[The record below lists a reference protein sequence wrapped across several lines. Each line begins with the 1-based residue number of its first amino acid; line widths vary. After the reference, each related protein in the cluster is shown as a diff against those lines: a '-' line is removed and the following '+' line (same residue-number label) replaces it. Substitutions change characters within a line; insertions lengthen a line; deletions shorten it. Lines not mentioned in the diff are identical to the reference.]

1 MFLLFFL
8 LWLLLSGGISVHTCL
23 WGVAVSALISWF
35 CKRVLGY
42 QWRVFCGSPS
52 RIWAMARY
60 FAHLLA
66 EMLKAGL
73 VIMRIIYTR
82 PKGIEPKLVWFHTP
96 LKTDRRR
103 AMLADSIT
111 LTAGTITVRAEDGRM
126 LVHTLDT
133 PLAEGIEDS
142 SFQQR
147 LERMEQVRTWVLT
160 AGAVVLALLIL
171 ATLVR
176 AVLGPRFTDRIVAVN
191 VISTLVIAELV
202 LLSVWLREDF
212 LVDVALVFAL
222 LSFLAVVV
230 VSRLVAARRRKRPE
244 REKTGGNAHDR

>member
-1 MFLLFFL
+1 
-8 LWLLLSGGISVHTCL
+8 
-23 WGVAVSALISWF
+23 
-35 CKRVLGY
+35 
-42 QWRVFCGSPS
+42 
-52 RIWAMARY
+52 
-60 FAHLLA
+60 
-66 EMLKAGL
+66 
-73 VIMRIIYTR
+73 
-82 PKGIEPKLVWFHTP
+82 
-96 LKTDRRR
+96 
-103 AMLADSIT
+103 
-111 LTAGTITVRAEDGRM
+111 
-126 LVHTLDT
+126 
-133 PLAEGIEDS
+133 
-142 SFQQR
+142 
-147 LERMEQVRTWVLT
+147 MEQVRTWVLT

-244 REKTGGNAHDR
+244 REKTGMIDNLVTAAGLACFLFGLFVFFSAVLGLFRFDYVLNRMHAAAVGDSLGIFCVLIGLMLLHGWSLSAAKTLLIFVFLWLTSPVCSHLVAEMEVSTVPDLEKECEVEVR